1 MYSLKFQSSLYGR
14 LHKHLS
20 VWFIRRRLLVS
31 IGIQFLYVK
40 CLCLKKKRRKTF
52 ITLNHA
58 VFLANY
64 QKKIDY
70 CGLPNVI
77 FYKILA
83 EEFSIVWTSKE
94 IEFPQ

>member
-1 MYSLKFQSSLYGR
+1 MLNVQLKILEQLIWAVTQAPFFMVYSTKTST
-14 LHKHLS
+14 HK
-20 VWFIRRRLLVS
+20 I
-31 IGIQFLYVK
+31 
-40 CLCLKKKRRKTF
+40 KRRKTF

-77 FYKILA
+77 FKKILA